1 MLEHIIASNI
11 YAHLESNN
19 FFFTNQHGFRKG
31 HSCETQLF
39 EFTTDLHSNM
49 NSNLQTDCLFLDFA
63 KAFDR
68 VAHCR
73 LILKLSSLKLDSLTL
88 TWLRNFLTNRQ
99 QFTIANNHSSSLCY
113 VSSGVPQGSVLG
125 PLLFLIY
132 INDLPDNLSSCMRI
146 FADDSIIYRP
156 IRNNSDHLTL
166 QKDLEHIIEWCKTW
180 QMTLNVSK
188 CKLITFSR
196 KRDKFDSQYKIDNSN
211 VERTD
216 HYKYLGINLTS
227 TLSWSTHITSI
238 CANTSR
244 SLGFLCRNLYSA
256 PSDVRKLAYLA
267 LIRPQLEFA
276 SSIWSPYQQYLI
288 DKLECIQNRASRFI
302 ARNHSYPSSVTQ
314 IKHSLALE
322 PLKIRRDISLLSLF
336 HKLIHTS
343 MMPSVHLNLAHR
355 TSSRLHNTFSLSR
368 MYGNTNAFNQ
378 SALPRAIRL
387 WNDLPDDLASEQDHT
402 KFYHT
407 LKKYLCTKNCSIA
420 SS

>member
-1 MLEHIIASNI
+1 
-11 YAHLESNN
+11 
-19 FFFTNQHGFRKG
+19 
-31 HSCETQLF
+31 
-39 EFTTDLHSNM
+39 M
-49 NSNLQTDCLFLDFA
+49 NSNLQTDCIFLDFA

-99 QFTIANNHSSSLCY
+99 QFTIANNYSSSLCY

-156 IRNNSDHLTL
+156 IRSSTDHLAL
-166 QKDLEHIIEWCKTW
+166 QQDLERIGEWCNTW

-196 KRDKFDSQYKIDNSN
+196 KHHNFSGLYKIGNSI
-211 VERTD
+211 VERAQ
-216 HYKYLGINLTS
+216 HYKYLGINLTPN
-227 TLSWSTHITSI
+227 LSWSTHITSI
-238 CANTSR
+238 CANASK
-244 SLGFLCRNLYSA
+244 SLGFLRRNLYNS

-276 SSIWSPYQQYLI
+276 PSIWSPHQKYLI
-288 DKLECIQNRASRFI
+288 NKLESIQNRASRFI
-302 ARNHSYPSSVTQ
+302 TRNYSYPSSITQ
-314 IKHSLALE
+314 IKQGLALE

-355 TSSRLHNTFSLSR
+355 TSRRLNNNFSLSR
-368 MYGNTNAFNQ
+368 MYGETDAFNL

-387 WNDLPDDLASEQDHT
+387 WNDLPDDLASERDHA
-402 KFYHT
+402 KFLSN
-407 LKKYLCTKNCSIA
+407 LKKYLCTEI
-420 SS
+420 